1 MRDLFTTIAPN
12 YDFITRAFSFGMD
25 RAWKR
30 RAVAW
35 AELPTGA
42 RILDLACGTGDF
54 AKLVAKQCPGARI
67 VGADLTELMLRHAKI
82 PDCACADAGCLPFQQ
97 SCFDAVFIG
106 YGLRNFPRL
115 VTALEEVLRVLK
127 PGGVLVSLDFFL
139 PHDVLLRNLY
149 LGYLYAQGACWG
161 IILHRRA
168 RVYTYIPD
176 SLGSFLAAGAFS
188 SLLENMDFTGVR
200 TRQYLLGGIAV
211 HWARKREVLKSHQE
225 AR

>member
-1 MRDLFTTIAPN
+1 MRDMFTAIAPK

-25 RAWKR
+25 RGWKR
-30 RAVAW
+30 RAVAS

-54 AKLVAKQCPGARI
+54 AKLVAEQCPGARI
-67 VGADLTELMLRHAKI
+67 VAADLTELMLRRAEI
-82 PDCACADAGCLPFQQ
+82 PDCACADAAFLPFQQ
-97 SCFDAVFIG
+97 NAFDAVFIG

-115 VTALEEVLRVLK
+115 ETALEEVLRVLK

-139 PHDVLLRNLY
+139 PNGVLLRNLY

-161 IILHRRA
+161 IILHGRA

-176 SLGSFLAAGAFS
+176 SLASFLAAGALS
-188 SLLENMDFTGVR
+188 SLLEKMAFTRIR
-200 TRQYLLGGIAV
+200 TQRYLLGGIAV
-211 HWARKREVLKSHQE
+211 HWARKREP
-225 AR
+225 